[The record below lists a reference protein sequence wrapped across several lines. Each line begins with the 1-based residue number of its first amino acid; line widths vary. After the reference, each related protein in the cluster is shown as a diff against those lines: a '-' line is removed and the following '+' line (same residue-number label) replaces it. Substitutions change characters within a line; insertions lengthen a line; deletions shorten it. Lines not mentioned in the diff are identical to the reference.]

1 MLEVRI
7 YEVRN
12 AFRLCLYSWYGYFS
26 DDCVSFL
33 TLWFLFFTNVD
44 NSFLVKYIWVW
55 LYMYNDTTV
64 FVIFREICGVE
75 MLHITYVHLQ

>member
-44 NSFLVKYIWVW
+44 NFFSKIYLGMAV
-55 LYMYNDTTV
+55 
-64 FVIFREICGVE
+64 
-75 MLHITYVHLQ
+75 YVQ

>member
-44 NSFLVKYIWVW
+44 NFFSKIY
-55 LYMYNDTTV
+55 V
-64 FVIFREICGVE
+64 FMCMAV
-75 MLHITYVHLQ
+75 YVQ

>member
-7 YEVRN
+7 DEVRN

-26 DDCVSFL
+26 ADCVSFL

-44 NSFLVKYIWVW
+44 NFFSKIYLGMAV
-55 LYMYNDTTV
+55 
-64 FVIFREICGVE
+64 
-75 MLHITYVHLQ
+75 YVQ

>member
-12 AFRLCLYSWYGYFS
+12 AFRLYLYSWYGYFS

-44 NSFLVKYIWVW
+44 NF
-55 LYMYNDTTV
+55 
-64 FVIFREICGVE
+64 F
-75 MLHITYVHLQ
+75 

>member
-12 AFRLCLYSWYGYFS
+12 AFRLYLYSWYGYFS

-44 NSFLVKYIWVW
+44 NFLSKIYLDMAV
-55 LYMYNDTTV
+55 
-64 FVIFREICGVE
+64 
-75 MLHITYVHLQ
+75 YVQ

>member
-44 NSFLVKYIWVW
+44 NFFSKIYFGMAV
-55 LYMYNDTTV
+55 
-64 FVIFREICGVE
+64 
-75 MLHITYVHLQ
+75 YVQ

>member
-12 AFRLCLYSWYGYFS
+12 AFRLYLYSWYGYFS

-44 NSFLVKYIWVW
+44 NFCSKIYLGMAV
-55 LYMYNDTTV
+55 
-64 FVIFREICGVE
+64 
-75 MLHITYVHLQ
+75 YVQ

>member
-26 DDCVSFL
+26 ADCVSFL
-33 TLWFLFFTNVD
+33 TLWFFTNVD
-44 NSFLVKYIWVW
+44 NFFSKIYLGMAV
-55 LYMYNDTTV
+55 
-64 FVIFREICGVE
+64 
-75 MLHITYVHLQ
+75 YVQ

>member
-12 AFRLCLYSWYGYFS
+12 AFRLYLYSWYGYFS

-33 TLWFLFFTNVD
+33 TLWFLFFTKVD
-44 NSFLVKYIWVW
+44 NFFSKIY
-55 LYMYNDTTV
+55 V
-64 FVIFREICGVE
+64 FMCMAV
-75 MLHITYVHLQ
+75 YVQ

>member
-12 AFRLCLYSWYGYFS
+12 AFRLYLYSWYGYFS
-26 DDCVSFL
+26 DDYVSFL

-44 NSFLVKYIWVW
+44 NFFSKIYLGMAV
-55 LYMYNDTTV
+55 
-64 FVIFREICGVE
+64 
-75 MLHITYVHLQ
+75 YVQ

>member
-12 AFRLCLYSWYGYFS
+12 TFRLCLYSWYGYFS

-44 NSFLVKYIWVW
+44 NFFSKIYLGMAV
-55 LYMYNDTTV
+55 
-64 FVIFREICGVE
+64 
-75 MLHITYVHLQ
+75 YVQ

>member
-1 MLEVRI
+1 MLEVRK

-26 DDCVSFL
+26 ADCVSFL

-44 NSFLVKYIWVW
+44 NFFSKIYLGMAV
-55 LYMYNDTTV
+55 
-64 FVIFREICGVE
+64 
-75 MLHITYVHLQ
+75 YVQ

>member
-12 AFRLCLYSWYGYFS
+12 AFRLYLYSWYGYFS

-44 NSFLVKYIWVW
+44 NFFSKIYLDMAV
-55 LYMYNDTTV
+55 
-64 FVIFREICGVE
+64 
-75 MLHITYVHLQ
+75 YVQ

>member
-12 AFRLCLYSWYGYFS
+12 GFRLCLYSWYGYFS

-44 NSFLVKYIWVW
+44 NFFSKIYLGMAV
-55 LYMYNDTTV
+55 
-64 FVIFREICGVE
+64 
-75 MLHITYVHLQ
+75 YVQ

>member
-44 NSFLVKYIWVW
+44 NFFSKIYLGMAI
-55 LYMYNDTTV
+55 
-64 FVIFREICGVE
+64 
-75 MLHITYVHLQ
+75 YVQ

>member
-44 NSFLVKYIWVW
+44 NFFSKIYLGNAV
-55 LYMYNDTTV
+55 
-64 FVIFREICGVE
+64 
-75 MLHITYVHLQ
+75 YVQ

>member
-12 AFRLCLYSWYGYFS
+12 AFRLYLYSWYGYFS
-26 DDCVSFL
+26 DDCVRFL

-44 NSFLVKYIWVW
+44 NFFSKIYLGMAV
-55 LYMYNDTTV
+55 
-64 FVIFREICGVE
+64 
-75 MLHITYVHLQ
+75 YVQ

>member
-12 AFRLCLYSWYGYFS
+12 AFRLYLYSWYGYFS

-44 NSFLVKYIWVW
+44 NFFSKIY
-55 LYMYNDTTV
+55 V
-64 FVIFREICGVE
+64 FMCMAV
-75 MLHITYVHLQ
+75 YVQ

>member
-26 DDCVSFL
+26 DDCVCFL

-44 NSFLVKYIWVW
+44 NFFSKIYLGMAV
-55 LYMYNDTTV
+55 
-64 FVIFREICGVE
+64 
-75 MLHITYVHLQ
+75 YVQ

>member
-12 AFRLCLYSWYGYFS
+12 AFRLYLYSWYGYFS

-44 NSFLVKYIWVW
+44 NFFSKIYV
-55 LYMYNDTTV
+55 YMCMAV
-64 FVIFREICGVE
+64 
-75 MLHITYVHLQ
+75 YVQ

>member
-44 NSFLVKYIWVW
+44 NFFSKIYLGMAVYHV
-55 LYMYNDTTV
+55 
-64 FVIFREICGVE
+64 
-75 MLHITYVHLQ
+75 Q

>member
-12 AFRLCLYSWYGYFS
+12 AFRLYLYSWYGYFS

-44 NSFLVKYIWVW
+44 NFFSTIYV
-55 LYMYNDTTV
+55 YMCMAV
-64 FVIFREICGVE
+64 
-75 MLHITYVHLQ
+75 YVQ

>member
-12 AFRLCLYSWYGYFS
+12 AFRLYFGYFS

-44 NSFLVKYIWVW
+44 NFFSKIYLGMAV
-55 LYMYNDTTV
+55 
-64 FVIFREICGVE
+64 
-75 MLHITYVHLQ
+75 YVQ

>member
-44 NSFLVKYIWVW
+44 NFFSKIHLGMAI
-55 LYMYNDTTV
+55 
-64 FVIFREICGVE
+64 
-75 MLHITYVHLQ
+75 YVQ

>member
-12 AFRLCLYSWYGYFS
+12 AFRLYSYSWYGYFS

-44 NSFLVKYIWVW
+44 NFFSKVYLGMAV
-55 LYMYNDTTV
+55 
-64 FVIFREICGVE
+64 
-75 MLHITYVHLQ
+75 YVQ

>member
-7 YEVRN
+7 YEVRY

-44 NSFLVKYIWVW
+44 NFFSKIYLGMAV
-55 LYMYNDTTV
+55 
-64 FVIFREICGVE
+64 
-75 MLHITYVHLQ
+75 YVQ

>member
-12 AFRLCLYSWYGYFS
+12 AFRLYLYSWYGYFS

-44 NSFLVKYIWVW
+44 NFFSKIYFGMAV
-55 LYMYNDTTV
+55 
-64 FVIFREICGVE
+64 
-75 MLHITYVHLQ
+75 YVQ

>member
-33 TLWFLFFTNVD
+33 TLWFLFFTRVD
-44 NSFLVKYIWVW
+44 NFFSKIYLGNAV
-55 LYMYNDTTV
+55 
-64 FVIFREICGVE
+64 
-75 MLHITYVHLQ
+75 YVQ

>member
-12 AFRLCLYSWYGYFS
+12 AFRLYLYSWYGYFS

-33 TLWFLFFTNVD
+33 TLWFFTNVD
-44 NSFLVKYIWVW
+44 NFFSKIYLGNAV
-55 LYMYNDTTV
+55 
-64 FVIFREICGVE
+64 
-75 MLHITYVHLQ
+75 YVQ